1 LVADANLNNHT
12 AWEYL
17 MNSKFLFSAIA
28 VAAALSGSAY
38 AADIVT
44 TGDLSTTDKWYGR
57 AGGLAGSD
65 RVHGLHAGDT
75 KVGVVFDQDVAAR
88 TNMARE
94 RTAGQVGVTW
104 DRDVAARTN
113 MQRDS
118 TVTPS
123 STATVPGP
131 THN

>member
-1 LVADANLNNHT
+1 
-12 AWEYL
+12 
-17 MNSKFLFSAIA
+17 MNTKFLFSAIA
-28 VAAALSGSAY
+28 IASALCGSAY
-38 AADIVT
+38 AADIVS

-65 RVHGLHAGDT
+65 RVNGLHAGDA
-75 KVGVVFDQDVAAR
+75 KVGVSYDQDVAAR

-94 RTAGQVGVTW
+94 RTPGQVGVSW

-113 MQRDS
+113 MQREN
-118 TVTPS
+118 TVPA

>member
-1 LVADANLNNHT
+1 
-12 AWEYL
+12 
-17 MNSKFLFSAIA
+17 MNAKLLLSAIA

-38 AADIVT
+38 AADTVMSA
-44 TGDLSTTDKWYGR
+44 DLSTVDKWYGR

-65 RVHGLHAGDT
+65 RVGALHAGNAT
-75 KVGVVFDQDVAAR
+75 VGVTFDQDVAAR

-94 RTAGQVGVTW
+94 RTTGQVGVSW

-113 MQRDS
+113 MQRES
-118 TVTPS
+118 TPSS